1 VTQDGIESLAIVVP
15 LPREPDD
22 LSELVEQVERHV
34 PPPFELY
41 AVYDSESDA
50 ALGAARTLAT
60 SRPWL
65 RLLRNDVAPG
75 VVGAVRAGFSA
86 VRRGPCLVTLADAGD
101 DLSVVPKL
109 LALHRQ
115 GYRIVCPSRFAP
127 GGCQRGGAVAKRLL
141 LRVTGLSLQVLIGF
155 PTRDLNN
162 NFRLYDASLVNQLDI
177 ESTEGFELALE
188 LTAKAFRRGCK
199 IVEVPTTWTDRRS
212 GTSSTGMRTWLA
224 RYLRWYIYAL
234 RSGRRRP

>member
-1 VTQDGIESLAIVVP
+1 VS
-15 LPREPDD
+15 
-22 LSELVEQVERHV
+22 
-34 PPPFELY
+34 PPFELY
-41 AVYDSESDA
+41 LVHTAESKTT
-50 ALGAARTLAT
+50 LSAARTLAT

-75 VVGAVRAGFSA
+75 VVGAVRAGFRA
-86 VRRGPCLVTLADAGD
+86 VSQGPCLVTFADAED
-101 DLSVVPKL
+101 DLSVVPEL
-109 LALHRQ
+109 RALYSQ

-127 GGCQRGGAVAKRLL
+127 GGCQRGGSFAKRLL
-141 LRVTGLSLQVLIGF
+141 LRATGLSLQVLVGF

-188 LTAKAFRRGCK
+188 LTAKAFRRGWK
-199 IVEVPTTWTDRRS
+199 IAEVPTTWTDRRS
-212 GTSSTGMRTWLA
+212 GTSAEDMRKWLA
-224 RYLRWYIYAL
+224 SYLRWYLYAL